1 MRLAHG
7 RKLRAGRRAGR
18 ADGSGRECPARAGKI
33 ARREARGRTDGSGR
47 ERPARAG
54 KIARREAR
62 GDAAVPVRLEPGG
75 CEMRLAHGRKLR
87 AGRRAGR
94 ADGKRTGASGAQ
106 ERGPALRH
114 ILFPASP
121 HPLRGKALCGI
132 VYSPETRHAATCAGC
147 APCRTA
153 ASAATRQSPS
163 PCGVRRLRAMSDGGQ
178 CSDAPVPL
186 PLRRAPAARHVGF
199 SPSASCRC
207 PHAQA
212 QAFPCA
218 AAKAPHSRAL
228 TPPHGQNRTGAC
240 HTKFTR

>member
-1 MRLAHG
+1 MNGAYAPPFPCG
-7 RKLRAGRRAGR
+7 SNRAGAKC
-18 ADGSGRECPARAGKI
+18 ALRAGKI
-33 ARREARGRTDGSGR
+33 ARREARGPGGRKRAGASGARGQNCSQGGARAGRTASGRERPARGQNCAQGGARAGRTASGR

-62 GDAAVPVRLEPGG
+62 GPGG
-75 CEMRLAHGRKLR
+75 RQADGSV
-87 AGRRAGR
+87 RRAR
-94 ADGKRTGASGAQ
+94 AK
-106 ERGPALRH
+106 GPTLRH

-121 HPLRGKALCGI
+121 HPLRGKARCGI
-132 VYSPETRHAATCAGC
+132 VYSPETRHAATYAGC
-147 APCRTA
+147 APCRA
-153 ASAATRQSPS
+153 ADQR
-163 PCGVRRLRAMSDGGQ
+163 C
-178 CSDAPVPL
+178 DAPVPL

>member
-1 MRLAHG
+1 MNGAYAPPFPCG
-7 RKLRAGRRAGR
+7 SNRAGAKC
-18 ADGSGRECPARAGKI
+18 ALRAGKI
-33 ARREARGRTDGSGR
+33 ARREARGPGGRKRAGASGARGQNCAQGGARAGRTASGR

-62 GDAAVPVRLEPGG
+62 GPGG
-75 CEMRLAHGRKLR
+75 RQADGSV
-87 AGRRAGR
+87 RRAR
-94 ADGKRTGASGAQ
+94 AK
-106 ERGPALRH
+106 GPTLRH

-121 HPLRGKALCGI
+121 HPLRGKARCGI
-132 VYSPETRHAATCAGC
+132 VYSPETRHAATYAGC
-147 APCRTA
+147 APCRA
-153 ASAATRQSPS
+153 ADQR
-163 PCGVRRLRAMSDGGQ
+163 C
-178 CSDAPVPL
+178 DAPVPL